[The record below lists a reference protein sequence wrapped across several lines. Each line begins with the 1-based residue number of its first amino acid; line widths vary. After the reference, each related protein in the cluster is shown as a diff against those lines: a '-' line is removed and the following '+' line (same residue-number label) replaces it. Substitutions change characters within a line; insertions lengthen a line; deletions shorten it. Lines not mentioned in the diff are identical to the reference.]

1 VRKASHR
8 STAGAAFFALVL
20 LLGGCGGSGGSG
32 TPKAATVNVRERD
45 FRITMPERLPAG
57 EVDLRVNNKGP
68 DDHELIVIRRD
79 SEGEEEE
86 LPVRR
91 SGLTVDEDGLG
102 KSVVGALE
110 PGEPGVRHLR
120 VKLKPG
126 HYELICNMAG
136 HYYGGMEA
144 EVKVQ

>member
-1 VRKASHR
+1 VAL
-8 STAGAAFFALVL
+8 AALIL
-20 LLGGCGGSGGSG
+20 LLGGCGGSGGVSSQ
-32 TPKAATVNVRERD
+32 KAATVQVRERD
-45 FRITMPERLPAG
+45 FRISAPKQLPPG
-57 EVDLRVNNKGP
+57 EVDLAVHNKGP
-68 DDHELIVIRRD
+68 DDHELLVIRRD
-79 SEGEEEE
+79 GEGEEE

-91 SGLTVDEDGLG
+91 SGLTIDEDGLG
-102 KSVVGALE
+102 PAVVGALE

-144 EVKVQ
+144 EVRVQ